1 MAAQPLS
8 FVDSSYKEPSASA
21 GSDLQVQNDLV
32 LRPRIGG
39 FFPSVMQG
47 VVDGGR
53 YLAPLAALTGRR
65 MFSRKGGG
73 KKEDWARNRER
84 ARAELQRYGNPSG
97 VNVNKYAAY
106 VRKDSRAAA
115 AFLDEFRDRKVKGKA
130 PKAAARGG
138 PRLQRNLKRQA
149 QENSNAAMKEY
160 KKLMSRRKPRDAAAA
175 NEPRR
180 EKTRKVG
187 WANQLRAAAETIRQ
201 FEKAHPGIKRTK
213 GNFTTLASLRRRG
226 LNDRNFFNRYG
237 PIESPESVNSPNT
250 PNSPPAETRKK
261 RFSPYRRQ
269 AAATLRNLKKKY
281 PNLKRRP
288 GNFMT
293 LGKLLQTGNVGKQQE
308 FLKTFGLPD
317 SDIAAATGRRAGPP
331 SPNVVARAFASARP
345 LPTASKGTRRKM
357 TRNEYWAAYRQA
369 NANLRTQGIA
379 KPKPENK
386 RRLVESRRL
395 GLNNATAA
403 ATPASAAAT
412 PAAARAAT
420 RKRSPVRNANKEEAK
435 ARLMSVGP
443 RGAKGPSA
451 AQTLQFARM
460 VKNGRENSMEEFLRN
475 YIAKKAATAAKQ
487 APRDSSV

>member
-130 PKAAARGG
+130 PKAAARGE

-160 KKLMSRRKPRDAAAA
+160 KKLMSRRKPRSPTEAP
-175 NEPRR
+175 EPRR

-250 PNSPPAETRKK
+250 PNSPLETRKNKK

-269 AAATLRNLKKKY
+269 AAATLRNLKRKY
-281 PNLKRRP
+281 PKLKRRP

-317 SDIAAATGRRAGPP
+317 SDVAAATGRRAGPP

-379 KPKPENK
+379 KPRPENK

-395 GLNNATAA
+395 GLNNAS
-403 ATPASAAAT
+403 ASAAAT
-412 PAAARAAT
+412 PAAT
-420 RKRSPVRNANKEEAK
+420 RKRSPVRNANKEVAK

>member
-39 FFPSVMQG
+39 FYPSVMQG

-73 KKEDWARNRER
+73 KKEDWARNRGR
-84 ARAELQRYGNPSG
+84 ARAELERYGNPSG

-115 AFLDEFRDRKVKGKA
+115 AFLDEFRERKARGPK
-130 PKAAARGG
+130 KAARAAAPAPGRKDE
-138 PRLQRNLKRQA
+138 PRLQRNLRRQA

-160 KKLMSRRKPRDAAAA
+160 KKLMSRRKPRSPPASP
-175 NEPRR
+175 PRAPA
-180 EKTRKVG
+180 KTRKVG
-187 WANQLRAAAETIRQ
+187 WANQLKAAAKTIKE

-213 GNFTTLASLRRRG
+213 GNFTTLASLRLRG
-226 LNDRNFFNRYG
+226 VNDRDFFNRYG
-237 PIESPESVNSPNT
+237 SPNSPNS
-250 PNSPPAETRKK
+250 PNSPPVAAETRKNKK
-261 RFSPYRRQ
+261 RFSPYRNQ
-269 AAATLRNLKKKY
+269 AVETLRNLKKKY

-293 LGKLLQTGNVGKQQE
+293 LGKLLQTGNVRKQQE
-308 FLKTFGLPD
+308 FLKTYGLPD
-317 SDIAAATGRRAGPP
+317 SGVAAVTGRRPAAA
-331 SPNVVARAFASARP
+331 VAVAPAASA
-345 LPTASKGTRRKM
+345 ASRGTRRKM

-369 NANLRTQGIA
+369 NANLKTQGIA

-395 GLNNATAA
+395 GLNNAAPAVAA
-403 ATPASAAAT
+403 AAAA
-412 PAAARAAT
+412 PAVT
-420 RKRSPVRNANKEEAK
+420 RKRSPVRNANKETAK

-443 RGAKGPSA
+443 RGVAGPSI

-460 VKNGRENSMEEFLRN
+460 VKNGRENSMEQFLRN
-475 YIAKKAATAAKQ
+475 YAAKKAATAAKR

>member
-115 AFLDEFRDRKVKGKA
+115 AFMDEFRGRKAKGKA
-130 PKAAARGG
+130 PKAVPRGE
-138 PRLQRNLKRQA
+138 PRLQRNIKRQA
-149 QENSNAAMKEY
+149 QENSDAAMKEY

-175 NEPRR
+175 PEPRR

-250 PNSPPAETRKK
+250 PPAETRKK

-269 AAATLRNLKKKY
+269 AVATLRNLKKKY

-317 SDIAAATGRRAGPP
+317 SDVAAATGRRAGPP

-345 LPTASKGTRRKM
+345 LPNTSKGTRRKM

-379 KPKPENK
+379 KPRPENK

-395 GLNNATAA
+395 GLNNAS
-403 ATPASAAAT
+403 ASAAA
-412 PAAARAAT
+412 PAAAT

-460 VKNGRENSMEEFLRN
+460 VKNGRENSMERFLRN
-475 YIAKKAATAAKQ
+475 YVAKKAATLAKK
-487 APRDSSV
+487 

>member
-65 MFSRKGGG
+65 MFSKNGGG

-84 ARAELQRYGNPSG
+84 ARAELQQYGNPSG

-106 VRKDSRAAA
+106 VRKDSRVAA

-130 PKAAARGG
+130 VKAAKAAPRGE

-160 KKLMSRRKPRDAAAA
+160 KKLMSRRKPRSPPSP
-175 NEPRR
+175 PRPT

-187 WANQLRAAAETIRQ
+187 WANQLRAAAETIKQ

-226 LNDRNFFNRYG
+226 LNDRNFFDRYG
-237 PIESPESVNSPNT
+237 PIESPNSPET
-250 PNSPPAETRKK
+250 PPSPTRKNK
-261 RFSPYRRQ
+261 NRFSPYRRQ
-269 AAATLRNLKKKY
+269 AVNTLRNLKKKH
-281 PNLKRRP
+281 PELKRRP

-293 LGKLLQTGNVGKQQE
+293 LGKLLQTRNVGKQQE
-308 FLKTFGLPD
+308 FLKSFGLPD
-317 SDIAAATGRRAGPP
+317 SDVIAATQARRQSPP
-331 SPNVVARAFASARP
+331 SSNEVARAFTAARP
-345 LPTASKGTRRKM
+345 IAAATRRKM
-357 TRNEYWAAYRQA
+357 TRNEYWTAYRQA
-369 NANLRTQGIA
+369 NANLKTQGIA
-379 KPKPENK
+379 KPTAENK
-386 RRLVESRRL
+386 RRLVETRRL
-395 GLNNATAA
+395 GLNNATAVA

-412 PAAARAAT
+412 ATT
-420 RKRSPVRNANKEEAK
+420 RKRSPVRNANKETAK

-443 RGAKGPSA
+443 RGAAGPSA

-460 VKNGRENSMEEFLRN
+460 VKNGRENSMEQFLRN
-475 YIAKKAATAAKQ
+475 YAAKKAATAAKR

>member
-21 GSDLQVQNDLV
+21 GSNLQVQNDLV

-84 ARAELQRYGNPSG
+84 ARAELQQYGNPSG

-106 VRKDSRAAA
+106 VRKNSRAAA

-130 PKAAARGG
+130 PKAVARGE

-160 KKLMSRRKPRDAAAA
+160 KKLMSRRKPRSPT
-175 NEPRR
+175 EPRV

-187 WANQLRAAAETIRQ
+187 WANQLRAAAETIKQ

-226 LNDRNFFNRYG
+226 LNDRNFFDRYSS
-237 PIESPESVNSPNT
+237 PNSPESPPSP
-250 PNSPPAETRKK
+250 TRKNK
-261 RFSPYRRQ
+261 NRFSPYRRK
-269 AAATLRNLKKKY
+269 AVNTLRNLKKKY

-293 LGKLLQTGNVGKQQE
+293 LGKLLQNGNVGKQQD
-308 FLKTFGLPD
+308 FLKSFGLPD
-317 SDIAAATGRRAGPP
+317 SDVLAATQARRQSPP
-331 SPNVVARAFASARP
+331 SSNEVARAFAAARP
-345 LPTASKGTRRKM
+345 IAAAVTRRKM
-357 TRNEYWAAYRQA
+357 TRNEYWNAYRQA
-369 NANLRTQGIA
+369 NANLKTQGIA
-379 KPKPENK
+379 KPKAENK
-386 RRLVESRRL
+386 RRLVETRRL
-395 GLNNATAA
+395 GLNNASVAASSAA
-403 ATPASAAAT
+403 AAASSAAAT
-412 PAAARAAT
+412 PAAPRAAT
-420 RKRSPVRNANKEEAK
+420 RKRSPVRNVNKETAK

-443 RGAKGPSA
+443 RGAAGPSA
-451 AQTLQFARM
+451 VQTLQFARM
-460 VKNGRENSMEEFLRN
+460 VKNGRENSMEQFLRN
-475 YIAKKAATAAKQ
+475 YVAKKAATAAK
-487 APRDSSV
+487 

>member
-8 FVDSSYKEPSASA
+8 FVDSSYKEPSAWA

-39 FFPSVMQG
+39 FYPSVMQG

-65 MFSRKGGG
+65 MFTSKKGGG

-84 ARAELQRYGNPSG
+84 ARAELQQYGNPSG

-106 VRKDSRAAA
+106 VRKNSRAAA
-115 AFLDEFRDRKVKGKA
+115 AFLDDFRERKARGPK
-130 PKAAARGG
+130 KAAARAPARKEE

-149 QENSNAAMKEY
+149 QENSNAAMREY
-160 KKLMSRRKPRDAAAA
+160 KKLISRRKPRSPPSP
-175 NEPRR
+175 PRAPA
-180 EKTRKVG
+180 KTRKVG

-226 LNDRNFFNRYG
+226 LNDRDFFDRYG
-237 PIESPESVNSPNT
+237 SPNSPESP
-250 PNSPPAETRKK
+250 PAPAETRKNKK
-261 RFSPYRRQ
+261 RFSPYRNQ
-269 AAATLRNLKKKY
+269 AVETLRNLKKKY

-293 LGKLLQTGNVGKQQE
+293 LGKLFRDGDVGKQQE

-317 SDIAAATGRRAGPP
+317 SDVAAVTGRRPAAAAAVPIAP
-331 SPNVVARAFASARP
+331 AAR
-345 LPTASKGTRRKM
+345 TRRKM

-369 NANLRTQGIA
+369 NANLKTRGIA

-395 GLNNATAA
+395 GLNNTNV
-403 ATPASAAAT
+403 ASAAA
-412 PAAARAAT
+412 PVSAAAT
-420 RKRSPVRNANKEEAK
+420 RKRSPVRNANKETAK

-443 RGAKGPSA
+443 RGAAGPSI

-460 VKNGRENSMEEFLRN
+460 VKNGRENSMEQFLRN
-475 YIAKKAATAAKQ
+475 YAAKKAATAAKR